1 MKASEN
7 CCSKHL
13 KYATRPGRGHK
24 HVFHYMLSDSPKL
37 LQRRMW
43 DYVKLER

>member
-1 MKASEN
+1 MKAFEN

-13 KYATRPGRGHK
+13 KYATRTGGRHK

-37 LQRRMW
+37 LQRRML

>member
-13 KYATRPGRGHK
+13 KYATRTSGRHK

-37 LQRRMW
+37 LQKECGTM
-43 DYVKLER
+43 LN